1 MTAVIAKTTSTTAVR
16 IVSAAAS
23 ACNVAA
29 RTAHVIRPTTTRE
42 P

>member
-1 MTAVIAKTTSTTAVR
+1 MRAVIAKTTSITAVR

-23 ACNVAA
+23 ACSVAA
-29 RTAHVIRPTTTRE
+29 STAQVIRPTTTRE

>member
-16 IVSAAAS
+16 IVRAAAS

-29 RTAHVIRPTTTRE
+29 RTAHATRPTTTRE